1 MEKKERDKEVK
12 GKSKGEKMKVKEASV
27 LQTSGSQMPSDD
39 QLQQGHLVR

>member
-1 MEKKERDKEVK
+1 
-12 GKSKGEKMKVKEASV
+12 MKVKEARV